1 VVDRQRS
8 FWLLIRGH
16 AGAAILFFVSI
27 ISILRALA
35 GHATALVCAATLAL
49 VCGAAQAKEHA
60 KKPSSRGN
68 HAAAAPLTADGL
80 AEARLIEV
88 YKLAGQGRTREA
100 LQRTEALLRDYPH
113 FQLAQLVHGD
123 MLTARNRPTRGPDE
137 LASVNPDAAQTL
149 TELRQE
155 SLLRLKALRERPP
168 AGHVPSQFVQ
178 LSVRNKHAM
187 AIDTSRARLY
197 LFENGP
203 EGLKLLA
210 DYYISV
216 GKQGV
221 GKSLEG
227 DMRTPLGVYFVT
239 SQVDPKKLK
248 DFYGAGALPI
258 NYPNPYDTRH
268 GKTGGGI
275 WLHGTPPGQFARAPR
290 ASDGCVVLA
299 NPDLQRI
306 MRTVQSRTTPV
317 VIAQSLNW
325 VAPSQLMAPEVKV
338 FADTLSAW
346 REAKSK
352 GDVQRL
358 QSFYNSDMF
367 QDGKGNVEGPPSV
380 GADFST
386 GLGREFEFKDLSY
399 LRWTDSSDTMVVT
412 FGEVAR
418 GSRTGPVK
426 RQYWVRAGRQWK
438 IFFEGVIG

>member
-1 VVDRQRS
+1 MLT
-8 FWLLIRGH
+8 F
-16 AGAAILFFVSI
+16 
-27 ISILRALA
+27 SILRALA
-35 GHATALVCAATLAL
+35 GRAAALFCAATLVL
-49 VCGAAQAKEHA
+49 GCGSVLAKEHA
-60 KKPSSRGN
+60 KKSASRSKN
-68 HAAAAPLTADGL
+68 AATTPLSADGL
-80 AEARLIEV
+80 AEARLLDV

-100 LQRTEALLRDYPH
+100 MQRAQALVRDYPH
-113 FQLAQLVHGD
+113 FQLAQLVYGD
-123 MLTARNRPTRGPDE
+123 MLTARSRPLRGPDE
-137 LASVNPDAAQTL
+137 LASANPDATQNL
-149 TELRQE
+149 TELREE
-155 SLLRLKALRERPP
+155 SLLRLRALRERPP
-168 AGHVPSQFVQ
+168 AGHVPTQFVQ
-178 LSVRNKHAM
+178 LSARNKHAI

-197 LFENGP
+197 LFENGS

-216 GKQGV
+216 GKQGA

-239 SQVDPKKLK
+239 SQIDPKKLK

-258 NYPNPYDTRH
+258 NYPNPYDSRH
-268 GKTGGGI
+268 GKTGSGI

-317 VIAQSLNW
+317 VIAKSLSW
-325 VAPSQLMAPEVKV
+325 VAPDQLRVPEVKV
-338 FADTLSAW
+338 FAEALSAW
-346 REAKSK
+346 REARSR

-358 QSFYNSDMF
+358 QSFYTADMAL
-367 QDGKGNVEGPPSV
+367 DGKANADAPPSL
-380 GADFST
+380 GADLDR

-418 GSRTGPVK
+418 GSRSGPVK
-426 RQYWVRAGRQWK
+426 RQYWVRTGRQWK

>member
-1 VVDRQRS
+1 V
-8 FWLLIRGH
+8 LTLPT
-16 AGAAILFFVSI
+16 
-27 ISILRALA
+27 LRALA
-35 GHATALVCAATLAL
+35 RRAAALVCSVTLVL
-49 VCGAAQAKEHA
+49 GCGAVQAKEQA
-60 KKPSSRGN
+60 KQPGSRAKN
-68 HAAAAPLTADGL
+68 AATAPLSADGL
-80 AEARLIEV
+80 AEARLLDV

-100 LQRTEALLRDYPH
+100 IQRAQALVRDYPH
-113 FQLAQLVHGD
+113 FQLAQLVYGD
-123 MLTARNRPTRGPDE
+123 MLTARNRPMRGPDE
-137 LASVNPDAAQTL
+137 LASVSPDAAQSL
-149 TELRQE
+149 IELREE

-178 LSVRNKHAM
+178 LSARNKHAI

-197 LFENGP
+197 LFENSP

-239 SQVDPKKLK
+239 SQIDPQKLN

-268 GKTGGGI
+268 GKTGSGI

-306 MRTVQSRTTPV
+306 LRTVQSRTTPV
-317 VIAQSLNW
+317 VIAKSLSW
-325 VAPSQLMAPEVKV
+325 VAPSQLMAPEVKG

-352 GDVQRL
+352 GDAQRML
-358 QSFYNSDMF
+358 SFYNPDMF
-367 QDGKGNVEGPPSV
+367 QDGKGNVEGQPSV
-380 GADFST
+380 GADLST
-386 GLGREFEFKDLSY
+386 GLGREFVFKDLSY
-399 LRWTDSSDTMVVT
+399 LRWTDSADTMVVT

-418 GSRTGPVK
+418 GSRSGPVK
-426 RQYWVRAGRQWK
+426 RQYWVRTGRQWK